1 MILRQ
6 ALMNLLDNAIKYWP
20 AGETVFVGVARD
32 KGDSVIE
39 VIDHGPGIPLEHQ
52 AKVFERFY
60 RVDKARSQQSGGVGL
75 GLSIVRW
82 AVEAHG
88 GKIELF
94 TTEGKGST
102 FRIRL
107 PAVPVEHLVAA

>member
-1 MILRQ
+1 MKCTLATR
-6 ALMNLLDNAIKYWP
+6 P
-20 AGETVFVGVARD
+20 EARD
-32 KGDSVIE
+32 NGDSVIE

-52 AKVFERFY
+52 ARVYERFY
-60 RVDKARSQQSGGVGL
+60 CVDKARSQQSGGAGL

-94 TTEGKGST
+94 TEEGRGST
-102 FRIRL
+102 FRITF